1 MTLPDTVALR
11 GTTYGS
17 IEAEAEEVNSEAEE
31 EVEDVIKTVVDEEL
45 DSVDSITG
53 SGDQVEVDRGAR
65 VEDGGVQV
73 DVGVGVGV
81 GVGRGRRVVVGS
93 GAGAGSGSEFPP
105 PLKCHDIWNTPA
117 PGS

>member
-11 GTTYGS
+11 GTTYGA
-17 IEAEAEEVNSEAEE
+17 IEAEELDSEAEE
-31 EVEDVIKTVVDEEL
+31 EVEMVITTVVDEEL

-73 DVGVGVGV
+73 EVGVGVGV
-81 GVGRGRRVVVGS
+81 GVGRGRWVVVGS
-93 GAGAGSGSEFPP
+93 GAGAGSGSDFPP
-105 PLKCHDIWNTPA
+105 PLKCQLIWNTPA